1 MTELNEQNV
10 IVTGANRGIGKVVA
24 REFAENGATVGV
36 LGRRREAVD
45 EAVNDL
51 SDETGNDKVSAIVA
65 DVSDYEKTNEA
76 IGDWVE
82 ENDGIHT
89 LINNAGMNRDGLL
102 MRMKEDDWKSVL
114 GVNLD
119 GAFNC
124 TKAVIRSMIRNQWGR
139 IIMVSSVA
147 GIMGNPGQSNYAASK
162 SGMIGFSKSIAREL
176 GSRSITSNTI
186 APGYIQTDMTE
197 ELDEERKQT
206 VLDATPM
213 ERFGDA
219 EEVADCALFLASERA
234 SYITGET
241 IRVDGGMA
249 M

>member
-1 MTELNEQNV
+1 MTQLQKQNV
-10 IVTGANRGIGKVVA
+10 IVTGANRGIGKVIA
-24 REFAENGATVGV
+24 REFAGEGATVGL

-45 EAVNDL
+45 EAVGDL
-51 SDETGNDKVSAIVA
+51 TETTGNDDVSPIVT
-65 DVSDYEKTNEA
+65 DVSDYEKTTEA
-76 IGDWVE
+76 VQEWVE
-82 ENDGIHT
+82 EKNGVHT
-89 LINNAGMNRDGLL
+89 LVNNAGMNRDGLL

-114 GVNLD
+114 EVNLD

-124 TKAVIRSMIRNQWGR
+124 TKAVIRSMIRNRWGR
-139 IIMVSSVA
+139 VIMISSVA

-176 GSRSITSNTI
+176 GSRNITSNTI

-197 ELDEERKQT
+197 ELDEERRQT

-219 EEVADCALFLASERA
+219 GEVADCALFLASERA
-234 SYITGET
+234 GYITGET

>member
-24 REFAENGATVGV
+24 REFAEKGATVGV
-36 LGRRREAVD
+36 LGRREDAVEEAVSNLT
-45 EAVNDL
+45 EQ
-51 SDETGNDKVSAIVA
+51 TGNDDVSPVVA
-65 DVSDYEKTNEA
+65 DVSDYEETNEA

-82 ENDGIHT
+82 EHDGIHT
-89 LINNAGMNRDGLL
+89 LVNNAGMNRDGLL
-102 MRMKEDDWKSVL
+102 MRMKEDDWQSVL

>member
-1 MTELNEQNV
+1 MTELQNQNV

-24 REFAENGATVGV
+24 REFAEKEATVGL
-36 LGRRREAVD
+36 LGRRPEAVKK
-45 EAVNDL
+45 AVEDL
-51 SDETGNDKVSAIVA
+51 SQSTGNQNISPVVA
-65 DVSDYEKTNEA
+65 DVSDFEQTTQAVQE
-76 IGDWVE
+76 WVDE
-82 ENDGIHT
+82 RDGIHT
-89 LINNAGMNRDGLL
+89 LINNAGMNQDGLL
-102 MRMKEDDWKSVL
+102 MRMKEEDWKSVL
-114 GVNLD
+114 EVNLD

-139 IIMVSSVA
+139 IIMISSVA

-176 GSRSITSNTI
+176 GSRNITSNTI

-213 ERFGDA
+213 ERFGDP

>member
-1 MTELNEQNV
+1 MTELQEQNV
-10 IVTGANRGIGKVVA
+10 IVTGANRGIGKVIA
-24 REFAENGATVGV
+24 REFAEKGATVGV
-36 LGRRREAVD
+36 LGRREEAVEDTVD
-45 EAVNDL
+45 EL
-51 SDETGNDKVSAIVA
+51 SETTGNQHVSPVVA
-65 DVSDYEKTNEA
+65 DVSDYEQTTDA
-76 IGDWVE
+76 IQEWVE
-82 ENDGIHT
+82 KRDGIHT

-114 GVNLD
+114 EVNLD
-119 GAFNC
+119 GAFHC
-124 TKAVIRSMIRNQWGR
+124 TKAVIRSMIRNEWGR
-139 IIMVSSVA
+139 IIMISSVA

-176 GSRSITSNTI
+176 GSRNITSNTI
-186 APGYIQTDMTE
+186 APGYIRTDMTE

-219 EEVADCALFLASERA
+219 EEIADCALFLASERA

>member
-24 REFAENGATVGV
+24 REFAEKGATVGV

>member
-24 REFAENGATVGV
+24 REFAEKGATVGV

-45 EAVNDL
+45 EAVSDL
-51 SDETGNDKVSAIVA
+51 SDETGNDDVSAIVA
-65 DVSDYEKTNEA
+65 DVSDYEETTEA
-76 IGDWVE
+76 IGDWVDE
-82 ENDGIHT
+82 HDGIHT
-89 LINNAGMNRDGLL
+89 LVNNAGMNRDGLL
-102 MRMKEDDWKSVL
+102 MRMKEDDWQSVL